1 MKFPEADGQLKL
13 WEIKGTKRH
22 GPFTIRVRAKNY
34 TEAKLVAYLSK
45 DITLDIESIRLIEA

>member
-1 MKFPEADGQLKL
+1 MKFTEADGQLKL

-22 GPFTIRVRAKNY
+22 GPFTLRVRAMNY
-34 TEAKLVAYLSK
+34 TEAKRVVCRSK